1 MFILFKYLFLHPS
14 RTESSFYWL
23 LLIELYLKYWGFIF
37 LHKKFSNP
45 TKIPL
50 SPQQERNFTKCCF
63 FFFFPRKSRRIHIFC
78 RIWQLI
84 IFRDETLVIHPITSL
99 FLNTFCVVLCV
110 YAWAFQRRVWMCFTR
125 IIWYIS
131 IHLQFFLILPYTI
144 FKYLCTFLNHKFEK
158 NTN

>member
-1 MFILFKYLFLHPS
+1 LFILFKYLFSHPS

-84 IFRDETLVIHPITSL
+84 IFRDETLVIRSNFFIPEH
-99 FLNTFCVVLCV
+99 FLCV
-110 YAWAFQRRVWMCFTR
+110 YAWAFLRRVWNVFDAHYLIHIHTR
-125 IIWYIS
+125 SVLSHPSLYDIQIF
-131 IHLQFFLILPYTI
+131 IHV
-144 FKYLCTFLNHKFEK
+144 FKS
-158 NTN
+158 